1 MGLDQHANEMQISTW
16 AGVEGSGGVG
26 GRRTK
31 REVKELDGGESILD
45 EQKAAAL
52 KLWEKGFLWNP
63 WW

>member
-1 MGLDQHANEMQISTW
+1 M
-16 AGVEGSGGVG
+16 EGIAGVG
-26 GRRTK
+26 GWRTK

-52 KLWEKGFLWNP
+52 KLWEKGFLQNP